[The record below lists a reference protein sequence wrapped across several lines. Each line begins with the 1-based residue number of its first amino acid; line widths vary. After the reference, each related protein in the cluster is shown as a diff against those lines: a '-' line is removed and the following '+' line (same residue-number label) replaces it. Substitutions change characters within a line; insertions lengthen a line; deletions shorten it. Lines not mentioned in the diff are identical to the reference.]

1 MLLAVSASKLNV
13 VKCENE
19 ISDDA
24 VLCWRTELMNYLQYV
39 QFVTFKFELHLLYDK
54 LLCVNVF

>member
-1 MLLAVSASKLNV
+1 MLLAVCASKVNV
-13 VKCENE
+13 VKSENE

-39 QFVTFKFELHLLYDK
+39 QL
-54 LLCVNVF
+54 